1 MDTTNNKAILVTGA
15 GGGIGSVLVPMLLA
29 NGWRVY
35 AGVNSHNPLPA
46 HAQLVTLRLDITDAT
61 SIAAARDKIT
71 EMQGG
76 RGLQAVVNLAGIM
89 SQGPVEIIPESELR
103 RAYDI
108 NVFGPVAIIQ
118 HFLPLIRVG
127 KGRIINIT
135 AVTALASGPFFG
147 PVASSKA
154 ALAYLTDSLR
164 MELAPWD
171 IPVVNIMPGAM
182 KTPVFRKASA
192 AFERSLV
199 GVAEKE
205 VLLYRP
211 LIAGATKALQKQKE
225 SDPKV
230 AAKVILKAVESTH
243 PKSHYFAGSDA
254 VMAGHLIP
262 FLPRSVK
269 DKMLTAMVGGKK

>member
-1 MDTTNNKAILVTGA
+1 MNTTNNKAILVTGA
-15 GGGIGSVLVPMLLA
+15 SGGIGSVLVPMLLA
-29 NGWRVY
+29 HGWRVY
-35 AGVNSHNPLPA
+35 AGVTSHNPLPA
-46 HAQLVTLRLDITDAT
+46 HAQLVTLRLDVTDAA
-61 SIAAARDKIT
+61 SIAVARDTIT
-71 EMQGG
+71 EMQSS
-76 RGLQAVVNLAGIM
+76 RGLQAVINLAGIM

-108 NVFGPVAIIQ
+108 NVFGSVAIIQ
-118 HFLPLIRVG
+118 QFLPLIRVG
-127 KGRIINIT
+127 KGRIINVT

-182 KTPVFRKASA
+182 KTPVFRKASE
-192 AFERSLV
+192 AFERSLGTV
-199 GVAEKE
+199 PKDKIR
-205 VLLYRP
+205 LYQP

-230 AAKVILKAVESTH
+230 AAKVILKAAESTH
-243 PKSHYFAGSDA
+243 PKPRYFAGSDA
-254 VMAGHLIP
+254 VVAGHLIP
-262 FLPRSVK
+262 FLPRPVK
-269 DKMLTAMVGGKK
+269 DKMLIAMVGGKK